1 MTFLRSL
8 IICALVLA
16 VTAAPSSAV
25 VGGRDASAGEY
36 PSVAEITF
44 GPFLC
49 TGTLISPTWVLSAG
63 HCSSITGGAVASPA
77 SWPAAAINV
86 RIGGVTQSDG
96 EQVPVKQAIVHPD
109 YLLTDGYDIS
119 LLELT
124 RPSAQA
130 PTPVAGPGER
140 SIWMPG
146 TLESIVGWGATS
158 EGGDLPDRLQE
169 AEVPITT
176 DAYCDAAYGGID
188 EATMVCAGFPEG
200 GVDTCQGDSGGPM
213 FGRTAAGALRVV
225 GATSWGEGCARP
237 GKPGVYARVADETLR
252 PWIASHTPSGVSNA
266 TVSRKAKRK
275 ASRKR
280 RAAARRAAELR
291 TRKRSAGR

>member
-1 MTFLRSL
+1 MTALRSL
-8 IICALVLA
+8 LVSA
-16 VTAAPSSAV
+16 VLLVVLAAPSGAV
-25 VGGRDASAGEY
+25 VGGRDASPGEY

-63 HCSSITGGAVASPA
+63 HCSSVTGAAVASPA
-77 SWPAAAINV
+77 SWPAALINV
-86 RIGGVTQSDG
+86 RIGGVTQNDG
-96 EQVPVKQAIVHPD
+96 ETVPVKQAVVHPD
-109 YLLTDGYDIS
+109 YLMTMGYDIS

-124 RPSAQA
+124 RPSTQT
-130 PTPVAGPGER
+130 PTQVAGASER
-140 SIWMPG
+140 AIWTAG
-146 TLESIVGWGATS
+146 TLETIAGWGATA

-176 DAYCDAAYGGID
+176 DAYCDDAYGGID
-188 EATMVCAGFPEG
+188 EQTMVCAGFPEG

-225 GATSWGEGCARP
+225 GATSWGEGCARA

-252 PWIASHTPSGVSNA
+252 PWIASHTPAGVSP
-266 TVSRKAKRK
+266 
-275 ASRKR
+275 
-280 RAAARRAAELR
+280 
-291 TRKRSAGR
+291 